1 MLRRS
6 VEPTGKNGRA
16 ADITGTTEFGVF
28 YARSKGWSFYTTKTQ
43 SGSPP
48 HATTPFFDR
57 LDALL
62 RRQGRRGPPLDH
74 EVTAAVA
81 LVKAG
86 LTAHRV

>member
-1 MLRRS
+1 MTR
-6 VEPTGKNGRA
+6 
-16 ADITGTTEFGVF
+16 
-28 YARSKGWSFYTTKTQ
+28 

-86 LTAHRV
+86 LTAHKV